1 MHGPRQ
7 WQSVVPGA
15 GCAAP
20 CRCTLVQKTETSS
33 AAAAGSVP
41 VIAGSRM
48 RFALAITVMF
58 GAVLLMLAFALAQPQ
73 TSDDWL
79 ALVASIDRDVAQA
92 DAQGRKIPK
101 LDREERQFIRKMANE
116 LTAREDAKPT
126 AAQGQ
131 WLLSIRAWIDAA
143 R

>member
-1 MHGPRQ
+1 
-7 WQSVVPGA
+7 
-15 GCAAP
+15 
-20 CRCTLVQKTETSS
+20 
-33 AAAAGSVP
+33 
-41 VIAGSRM
+41 M